1 MFTASRAALI
11 SAEYGNEQMR
21 LSVVLWNTIKRISR
35 HVPLA
40 ALLLLGPTAAWSAYK
55 LQPGDVLEVS
65 ITGAPELRQRSAIGL
80 EGDMSIPLAGQME
93 IRGLTVSEAR
103 EKIVR
108 ALSNKV
114 YQQRTPD
121 GREVAQLI
129 LPDAIIVSVADYRP
143 VYLNGDVSKPG
154 EQPFRP
160 GMTVRHAVAVAGGYD
175 ALQMRGQNPLFQRVD
190 LRADYEALWT
200 EFAREQARIWRLRTE
215 LGYKD
220 AESPK
225 NKKIPISPDVV
236 DQLIKTE
243 EAQLQARNADR
254 QKERSHLEAS
264 IKGAN
269 AQLDVLAEKKKKDEE
284 SVQADAADFE
294 AVRQLFQK
302 GMTATT
308 RLSEARRAAVLS
320 STQMLQTVVE
330 ITNIERQRGEFTRL
344 LDKLDTQA
352 RMDSLKEL
360 QDANLRLEQIST
372 RLQSTSEKLR
382 VRNGRPDIWVY
393 RKTEA
398 GTQNVVADEDM
409 ELLPGDVVNITLQ
422 TENPALGQ

>member
-1 MFTASRAALI
+1 MSLI
-11 SAEYGNEQMR
+11 
-21 LSVVLWNTIKRISR
+21 
-35 HVPLA
+35 
-40 ALLLLGPTAAWSAYK
+40 ALLLLAPTHAWSAYR
-55 LQPGDVLEVS
+55 LQPGDILDIS
-65 ITGAPELRQRSAIGL
+65 ITGVPELKQRAPVGL
-80 EGDMSIPLAGQME
+80 EGDVSIPLVGQLE
-93 IRGLTVSEAR
+93 VRGLTVVEAR

-108 ALSNKV
+108 SLSNKV

-129 LPDAIIVSVADYRP
+129 LPDAIMVTVADYRP

-175 ALQMRGQNPLFQRVD
+175 ALQMRTQNSPFQRVD
-190 LRADYEALWT
+190 LRADYESLWT
-200 EFAREQARIWRLRTE
+200 EFAREQARIWRLKTE
-215 LGYKD
+215 LGYRD
-220 AESPK
+220 VESPK
-225 NKKIPISPDVV
+225 NKRIPISPDILE
-236 DQLIKTE
+236 QLIRTE
-243 EAQLQARNADR
+243 EEQLKARNVDR
-254 QKERSHLEAS
+254 QKERTYLETS

-284 SVQADAADFE
+284 AVQADAADFE
-294 AVRQLFQK
+294 KVRELFQK

-330 ITNIERQRGEFTRL
+330 ITNIERQRGEFMRL
-344 LDKLDTQA
+344 LDRLDSQT
-352 RMDSLKEL
+352 RMESLKEL

-382 VRNGRPDIWVY
+382 VKGGRPEIWVY
-393 RKTEA
+393 RKTES
-398 GTQNVVADEDM
+398 GPQNVIASEEM
-409 ELLPGDVVNITLQ
+409 ELAPGDVVNITLQ
-422 TENPALGQ
+422 TENSTLVQ